1 MFFARIGPWS
11 ETGAP
16 VGSHAVVNAGTG
28 RARTFNDVAKI
39 LMEVHGP
46 AKIEYVPF
54 PEDLNARYQHFTEA
68 DLTGLRQAG
77 CNLGFTPLEQGVR
90 ETFESIESV
99 NFNIVTA
106 EESCLRPLPASQ
118 QRHLQ
123 GMPQDQHA
131 LFG

>member
-1 MFFARIGPWS
+1 MRDLANLNMFFARIGPWS

-99 NFNIVTA
+99 SF
-106 EESCLRPLPASQ
+106 
-118 QRHLQ
+118 
-123 GMPQDQHA
+123 
-131 LFG
+131 